1 MTVKEILYGSGGGLL
16 LIMSLLQISK
26 ININP
31 WTAVFSWIGRQ
42 LNHELFAKVT
52 GLEKRME
59 TMQTDINTIRE
70 EGRERHAKDCRVRI
84 LRFADEI
91 YLGTNHSQEHYKQ
104 ILGDIK
110 SYETY
115 CDTHE
120 DFENQIA
127 TAAIRQIK
135 SRYDLHIQQ
144 HDFLQ

>member
-1 MTVKEILYGSGGGLL
+1 MTIKEILYGSSGALL
-16 LIMSLLQISK
+16 LILSMLQISK

-31 WTAVFSWIGRQ
+31 WTAIFGWLGKQ
-42 LNHELFAKVT
+42 LNHDILAKVA
-52 GLEKRME
+52 GLEKHME
-59 TMQTDINTIRE
+59 TMQTEITTIRD

-91 YLGTNHSQEHYKQ
+91 YLGTNHSLEHYKQ

-110 SYETY
+110 TYETY
-115 CDTHE
+115 CDTHK

-127 TAAIRQIK
+127 VSAVKQIK
-135 SRYDLHIQQ
+135 SCYEKHIQR

>member
-1 MTVKEILYGSGGGLL
+1 MTMKEILYGSGGALV
-16 LIMSLLQISK
+16 LIMSFLQVSK

-31 WTAVFSWIGRQ
+31 WTAIFSWIGRQ
-42 LNHELFAKVT
+42 MNHEMFATVA

-59 TMQTDINTIRE
+59 TMQSDIDTIRDE
-70 EGRERHAKDCRVRI
+70 DRERHAKDCRVRI

-91 YLGTNHSQEHYKQ
+91 YLGTNHSQEHYRQ

-120 DFENQIA
+120 NFENQIA
-127 TAAIRQIK
+127 TAAIKQIK
-135 SRYDLHIQQ
+135 SRYDMHIQQ

>member
-31 WTAVFSWIGRQ
+31 WTAVFGWIGRQ
-42 LNHELFAKVT
+42 LNHELFTKVA

-59 TMQTDINTIRE
+59 TIQTDVNTIRE

>member
-31 WTAVFSWIGRQ
+31 WTAVFGWIGRQ
-42 LNHELFAKVT
+42 LNHELFTKVA

-59 TMQTDINTIRE
+59 TIQTDVNTIRE

-110 SYETY
+110 SYDTY

-127 TAAIRQIK
+127 VSAIRQIK
-135 SRYDLHIQQ
+135 NRYDLHIQQ

>member
-31 WTAVFSWIGRQ
+31 WTAVFGWIGRQ
-42 LNHELFAKVT
+42 LNHELFTKVA

-59 TMQTDINTIRE
+59 TMQTDVNTIRE

-110 SYETY
+110 SYESY
-115 CDTHE
+115 CDAHE

>member
-1 MTVKEILYGSGGGLL
+1 MTLKEILYGSGGALV
-16 LIMSLLQISK
+16 LIMSFLQVSK

-31 WTAVFSWIGRQ
+31 WTAIFGWLGRQ
-42 LNHELFAKVT
+42 FNHEMLDKVA
-52 GLEKRME
+52 GLERQIE
-59 TMQTDINTIRE
+59 TMQTDVNTIRD

-91 YLGTNHSQEHYKQ
+91 YLGTNHSHEHYKQ

-110 SYETY
+110 TYETY
-115 CDTHE
+115 CREHE

-127 TAAIRQIK
+127 VSAIRQIK
-135 SRYDLHIQQ
+135 SRYEQHIER

>member
-31 WTAVFSWIGRQ
+31 WTAVFGWIGRQ
-42 LNHELFAKVT
+42 LNHELFTKVA

-59 TMQTDINTIRE
+59 TIQTDVNTIRE

-104 ILGDIK
+104 LLGDIK

>member
-31 WTAVFSWIGRQ
+31 WTAVFGWIGRQ
-42 LNHELFAKVT
+42 LNHELFTKVA

-59 TMQTDINTIRE
+59 TIQTDVNTIRE

-84 LRFADEI
+84 LHFADEI

-115 CDTHE
+115 CNTHE

-127 TAAIRQIK
+127 AAAIRQIK

>member
-1 MTVKEILYGSGGGLL
+1 MTIKEILYGSGGGLL

-31 WTAVFSWIGRQ
+31 WSAVFGWIGRQ
-42 LNHELFAKVT
+42 LNRELFAQFAGFKQQ
-52 GLEKRME
+52 ME
-59 TMQTDINTIRE
+59 TMQTDIDTIRD

-91 YLGTNHSQEHYKQ
+91 YLGTNHSLEHYKQ

-115 CDTHE
+115 CKTHE

-127 TAAIRQIK
+127 VSAVKQIK
-135 SRYDLHIQQ
+135 NRYDMHIQQ

>member
-31 WTAVFSWIGRQ
+31 WTAVFGWIGRQ
-42 LNHELFAKVT
+42 LNHELFTKVA

-59 TMQTDINTIRE
+59 TIQTDVNTIRE

-110 SYETY
+110 SYESY

-144 HDFLQ
+144 HNFLQ

>member
-42 LNHELFAKVT
+42 LNHELFTKVA

-59 TMQTDINTIRE
+59 TIQTDVNTIRE

-127 TAAIRQIK
+127 VSAIRQIK
-135 SRYDLHIQQ
+135 NRYDLHIQQ

>member
-1 MTVKEILYGSGGGLL
+1 MTMKEILYGSGGALV
-16 LIMSLLQISK
+16 LIMSFLQVSK

-31 WTAVFSWIGRQ
+31 WTAIFSWIGRQ
-42 LNHELFAKVT
+42 LNHEMFATVA

-59 TMQTDINTIRE
+59 TMQSDIDTIRD

-91 YLGTNHSQEHYKQ
+91 YLGTNHSQEHYRQ

-115 CDTHE
+115 CDMHE
-120 DFENQIA
+120 NFENQIA
-127 TAAIRQIK
+127 TAAIKQIK
-135 SRYDLHIQQ
+135 SRYDMHIQQ

>member
-31 WTAVFSWIGRQ
+31 WTAVFGWIGRQ
-42 LNHELFAKVT
+42 LNHELFAQFAGFKQQ
-52 GLEKRME
+52 ME
-59 TMQTDINTIRE
+59 TMQTDIDTIRD

-110 SYETY
+110 SYESY
-115 CDTHE
+115 CNTHE

-135 SRYDLHIQQ
+135 SRYDMHIQQ

>member
-1 MTVKEILYGSGGGLL
+1 MTLKEILYGSGGVLL
-16 LIMSLLQISK
+16 AIMSFLQVSK

-31 WTAVFSWIGRQ
+31 WTAIFGWLGRQ
-42 LNHELFAKVT
+42 FNHEMLDKVA
-52 GLEKRME
+52 GLERQIE
-59 TMQTDINTIRE
+59 TMQTDVNTIRD

-91 YLGTNHSQEHYKQ
+91 YLGTNHSHEHYKQ

-110 SYETY
+110 TYETY
-115 CDTHE
+115 CREHE

-127 TAAIRQIK
+127 VSAIRQIK
-135 SRYDLHIQQ
+135 SRYEQHIER